1 MVLNELISSQNEVQL
16 LLKAMLV
23 EIQRLNSSQEKHLAA
38 SSHLLDS
45 DD

>member
-1 MVLNELISSQNEVQL
+1 
-16 LLKAMLV
+16 MLV

-45 DD
+45 DDWCMICC